1 MDQIVIPDN
10 LISVNNL
17 DKNLINHIFETT
29 RYFIKNELD
38 KINKTIGLLFLESSS
53 RTLMSFEASIK
64 KLGGN
69 SVSLNVNKSSI
80 NKGESIEDTLRCIA
94 SYVDLLVIRTYESNK
109 LLEYSKLINIPI
121 INAGDGSNEHPTQA
135 LIDLYTITQNFD
147 NLDNLVITI
156 MGDLKYSRTV
166 HSLVKLLSIY
176 NQSIKINYV
185 SPEELSIPDNVK
197 DNVNNNQSEFFGFD
211 KLNNIINQ
219 SDILYLTRIQKE
231 RHGDDITLDNYI
243 IDNKLI
249 EDSKESLIILHPLP
263 RNKELST
270 DLDNNPKSKYFEQMK
285 NGLFVRMALLK
296 IFLHN
301 T

>member
-1 MDQIVIPDN
+1 MDQIVIPEN

-17 DKNLINHIFETT
+17 SENLIDYIFETT
-29 RYFIKNELD
+29 RCLKPNEMNN
-38 KINKTIGLLFLESSS
+38 INKTIGLLFLESSS

-94 SYVDLLVIRTYESNK
+94 SYVDLLIIRTYESNK
-109 LLEYSKLINIPI
+109 LLEYSKLIDIPI
-121 INAGDGSNEHPTQA
+121 INAGDGANEHPTQA

-147 NLDNLVITI
+147 NLDNLVVTI

-176 NQSIKINYV
+176 NQTIKINYV
-185 SPEELSIPDNVK
+185 SPEELAIPDDVK
-197 DNVNNNQSEFFGFD
+197 NSINNNQSEYYSFNE
-211 KLNNIINQ
+211 LNTLINQ
-219 SDILYLTRIQKE
+219 TDILYLTRIQKE
-231 RHGDDITLDNYI
+231 RHDGDISVDKYI
-243 IDNKLI
+243 IDNELI
-249 EDSKESLIILHPLP
+249 KNSKESLIILHPLP

-270 DLDNNPKSKYFEQMK
+270 DLDDNSKSKYFDQMK
-285 NGLFVRMALLK
+285 NGLLIRMALLK
-296 IFLHN
+296 LFL
-301 T
+301 

>member
-1 MDQIVIPDN
+1 MDQIVISKN
-10 LISVNNL
+10 LISVNDL
-17 DKNLINHIFETT
+17 SKNLIDYIFETT
-29 RYFIKNELD
+29 RCLKPNEMN
-38 KINKTIGLLFLESSS
+38 KINKINKIIGLLFLESSS

-109 LLEYSKLINIPI
+109 LLEYSKLIGIPI

-147 NLDNLVITI
+147 NLDNLVITV

-176 NQSIKINYV
+176 NQTIKINYV
-185 SPEELSIPDNVK
+185 SPEELAIPKDIK
-197 DNVNNNQSEFFGFD
+197 DNVNNNQSEYYSFNR
-211 KLNNIINQ
+211 LNTLINQ

-231 RHGDDITLDNYI
+231 RHHNDVFLDEYI
-243 IDNKLI
+243 IDN
-249 EDSKESLIILHPLP
+249 
-263 RNKELST
+263 
-270 DLDNNPKSKYFEQMK
+270 
-285 NGLFVRMALLK
+285 
-296 IFLHN
+296 
-301 T
+301 

>member
-1 MDQIVIPDN
+1 MDQIVIPKN
-10 LISVNNL
+10 LISINDLN
-17 DKNLINHIFETT
+17 KNLINHIFETT
-29 RYFIKNELD
+29 RCLKINEMN
-38 KINKTIGLLFLESSS
+38 KINKIIGLLFLESSS

-80 NKGESIEDTLRCIA
+80 NKGETIEDTLRCIA

-109 LLEYSKLINIPI
+109 LHDYSKLIDIPI

-147 NLDNLVITI
+147 DLDNLVITI
-156 MGDLKYSRTV
+156 IGDLKYSRTV

-176 NQSIKINYV
+176 NQTIKINYL
-185 SPEELSIPDNVK
+185 SPEELAIPNDVK
-197 DNVNNNQSEFFGFD
+197 DNVNNKQSEYYSFNE
-211 KLNNIINQ
+211 LNNLIHK

-231 RHGDDITLDNYI
+231 RHDNDVFLDEYI
-243 IDNKLI
+243 INNKLI
-249 EDSKESLIILHPLP
+249 EKSKESLIILHPLP

-270 DLDNNPKSKYFEQMK
+270 DLDDNPKSKYFNQMK
-285 NGLFVRMALLK
+285 NGLFIRMALLK
-296 IFLHN
+296 LFL
-301 T
+301 

>member
-1 MDQIVIPDN
+1 MDQIVIPEN

-17 DKNLINHIFETT
+17 SENLVDYIFETT
-29 RYFIKNELD
+29 RCLNPNEMNN
-38 KINKTIGLLFLESSS
+38 INKTIGLLFLESSS

-94 SYVDLLVIRTYESNK
+94 SYVDLLIIRTYESNK

-121 INAGDGSNEHPTQA
+121 INAGDGANEHPTQA

-176 NQSIKINYV
+176 NQTIKINYV
-185 SPEELSIPDNVK
+185 SPEKLAIPDDVK
-197 DNVNNNQSEFFGFD
+197 NSINNNQSEYYSFNE
-211 KLNNIINQ
+211 LNTLINQ
-219 SDILYLTRIQKE
+219 TDILYLTRIQKE
-231 RHGDDITLDNYI
+231 RHDGDMSVDKYI
-243 IDNKLI
+243 IDNELI
-249 EDSKESLIILHPLP
+249 KNSKESLIILHPLP

-270 DLDNNPKSKYFEQMK
+270 DLDDNPKSKYFDQMK
-285 NGLFVRMALLK
+285 NGLLIRMALLK
-296 IFLHN
+296 LFLY
-301 T
+301 

>member
-1 MDQIVIPDN
+1 MDQIVIPEK

-17 DKNLINHIFETT
+17 SENLVDYIFETT
-29 RYFIKNELD
+29 RCLNPNEMNN
-38 KINKTIGLLFLESSS
+38 INKTIGLLFLESSS

-94 SYVDLLVIRTYESNK
+94 SYVDLLIIRTYESNK

-121 INAGDGSNEHPTQA
+121 INAGDGANEHPTQA

-176 NQSIKINYV
+176 NQTIKINYV
-185 SPEELSIPDNVK
+185 SPEKLAIPDDVK
-197 DNVNNNQSEFFGFD
+197 NSINNNQSEYYSFNE
-211 KLNNIINQ
+211 LNTLINQ
-219 SDILYLTRIQKE
+219 TDILYLTRIQKE
-231 RHGDDITLDNYI
+231 RHDGDMSVDKYI
-243 IDNKLI
+243 IDNELI
-249 EDSKESLIILHPLP
+249 KNSKESLIILHPLP

-270 DLDNNPKSKYFEQMK
+270 DLDDNPKSKYFDQMK
-285 NGLFVRMALLK
+285 NGLLIRMALLK
-296 IFLHN
+296 LFLY
-301 T
+301 

>member
-1 MDQIVIPDN
+1 MDQIVIPKN
-10 LISVNNL
+10 LISVNDL
-17 DKNLINHIFETT
+17 SKNLIDYIFETT
-29 RYFIKNELD
+29 RCLKPNEMN

-94 SYVDLLVIRTYESNK
+94 SYVDLLIIRTYESNK
-109 LLEYSKLINIPI
+109 LLEYSKLIDIPI
-121 INAGDGSNEHPTQA
+121 INAGDGANEHPTQA

-176 NQSIKINYV
+176 NQTIKINYV
-185 SPEELSIPDNVK
+185 SPEELAIPDDVMN
-197 DNVNNNQSEFFGFD
+197 NINNNQSEYYSFN
-211 KLNNIINQ
+211 KLNTLINQ
-219 SDILYLTRIQKE
+219 TDILYLTRIQKE
-231 RHGDDITLDNYI
+231 RHDGDISLDKYI
-243 IDNKLI
+243 IDNELI
-249 EDSKESLIILHPLP
+249 KNSKESLIILHPLP

-270 DLDNNPKSKYFEQMK
+270 DLDDNPKSKYFDQMK
-285 NGLFVRMALLK
+285 NGLLIRMALLK
-296 IFLHN
+296 LFL
-301 T
+301 

>member
-1 MDQIVIPDN
+1 MDHIVIPKN
-10 LISVNNL
+10 LISVNDL
-17 DKNLINHIFETT
+17 SKNLIDYIFEIT
-29 RYFIKNELD
+29 RSLKSN
-38 KINKTIGLLFLESSS
+38 KIDKTIGLLFLESSS

-80 NKGESIEDTLRCIA
+80 NKGESVEDTLRCIA
-94 SYVDLLVIRTYESNK
+94 SYVDLLIIRTYESNK
-109 LLEYSKLINIPI
+109 LLEYSKLIDIPI
-121 INAGDGSNEHPTQA
+121 INAGDGANEHPTQA

-176 NQSIKINYV
+176 NQTIKINYV
-185 SPEELSIPDNVK
+185 SPEELAIPDDVK
-197 DNVNNNQSEFFGFD
+197 NNINNNQREFFGFN
-211 KLNNIINQ
+211 KLNTLINQ

-231 RHGDDITLDNYI
+231 RHGDNIFFDNYI
-243 IDNKLI
+243 IDNELLKN
-249 EDSKESLIILHPLP
+249 SKESLIILHPLP
-263 RNKELST
+263 RNKELSI
-270 DLDNNPKSKYFEQMK
+270 DLDNNPKSKYFDQMK
-285 NGLFVRMALLK
+285 NGLIIRMALLK

>member
-1 MDQIVIPDN
+1 MDQIVIPKN
-10 LISVNNL
+10 LISVNDL
-17 DKNLINHIFETT
+17 SKNLIDYIFETT
-29 RYFIKNELD
+29 RCLKPNEMN

-109 LLEYSKLINIPI
+109 LLEYSKLIDIPI
-121 INAGDGSNEHPTQA
+121 INAGDGANEHPTQA

-176 NQSIKINYV
+176 NQTIKINYV
-185 SPEELSIPDNVK
+185 SPEELAIPDDVK
-197 DNVNNNQSEFFGFD
+197 NNINNNQSEYYSFNE
-211 KLNNIINQ
+211 LNTLINQ
-219 SDILYLTRIQKE
+219 TDILYLTRIQKE
-231 RHGDDITLDNYI
+231 RHDGDISLDKYI
-243 IDNKLI
+243 IDNELI
-249 EDSKESLIILHPLP
+249 KNSKESLIILHPLP

-270 DLDNNPKSKYFEQMK
+270 DLDDNPKSKYFDQMK
-285 NGLFVRMALLK
+285 NGLLIRMALLK
-296 IFLHN
+296 LFL
-301 T
+301 